1 MSPSSTEPQP
11 TTTPHDARSDIFN
24 KKGADQRAMAVGAS
38 AKSAS
43 TLSMPTF
50 STKEEEQKYQK
61 EHLACAFRVFAAEGF
76 SEGLAGHMSLR
87 DPINPKTFWINPYT
101 IHFEDITVSDLVQV
115 TEDAEV
121 ISGDHAIN
129 AAGFAIHSEIHKAHP
144 WINAVC
150 HAHSIAGKAYSA
162 FGIPLPP
169 LFQDSLRFY
178 GSHEVLTEYGGVT
191 LSTDEG
197 KMIAD
202 IIKPNTKVAILQH
215 HGLLSVGTTIDEAC
229 YWFCCFDRCC
239 RAQVSD
245 FLLALVLQD
254 QYARPFADYMPKLM
268 IDAAS
273 PAHGGRPKNVDHETA
288 YFTEQ
293 SIGSRYRAWLNFQPY
308 YTNMLKKTKGDFL
321 K

>member
-1 MSPSSTEPQP
+1 MAPSLTDPQAASDVNAI
-11 TTTPHDARSDIFN
+11 HDARSDIFN
-24 KKGADQRAMAVGAS
+24 KKGADAKAMAVGAS
-38 AKSAS
+38 ERSAA
-43 TLSMPTF
+43 TLQMPTF
-50 STKEEEQKYQK
+50 KTKEEEQKYCK

-101 IHFEDITVSDLVQV
+101 VHFEDITVSDLVQV
-115 TEDAEV
+115 TEDAEI
-121 ISGDHAIN
+121 ISGGDHAIN

-178 GSHEVLTEYGGVT
+178 GSHEVLKAYGGVA

-197 KMIAD
+197 KMIAK
-202 IIKPNTKVAILQH
+202 IIKDNTKVAILQN

-229 YWFCCFDRCC
+229 FWFCSFDRCC
-239 RAQVSD
+239 RAQ
-245 FLLALVLQD
+245 
-254 QYARPFADYMPKLM
+254 LM
-268 IDAAS
+268 IDAAA
-273 PAHGGRPKNVDHETA
+273 PAHGGRPKDVDHETA
-288 YFTEQ
+288 AFTEQ

-321 K
+321 N